1 MDKNFNVKDFSL
13 GSVRRIARKI
23 VDLRDEKRKAV
34 LRSLPTDMKCRIVE
48 EMVSIRLDRLRN
60 DEGVIT
66 PTKVSER

>member
-1 MDKNFNVKDFSL
+1 MDKNFNIKDFSL

-23 VDLRDEKRKAV
+23 VVLRDEKRKAV

-60 DEGVIT
+60 ADGVIT
-66 PTKVSER
+66 PTKVSES

>member
-66 PTKVSER
+66 PTKVSQR

>member
-1 MDKNFNVKDFSL
+1 MDKNFNIKDFSL

-23 VDLRDEKRKAV
+23 VDLRGEKRKAV

>member
-1 MDKNFNVKDFSL
+1 MDKNFNIKDFSL

-60 DEGVIT
+60 ADGVIT